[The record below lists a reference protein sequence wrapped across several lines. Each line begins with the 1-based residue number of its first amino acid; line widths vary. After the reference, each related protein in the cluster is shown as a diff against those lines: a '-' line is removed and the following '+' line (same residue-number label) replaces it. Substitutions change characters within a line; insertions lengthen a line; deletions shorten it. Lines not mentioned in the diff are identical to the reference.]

1 MLRKYRLETSRCFSK
16 TIHVSMQS
24 ASIVRISKV
33 FLTALTSILTGSVY
47 GLISLRPNKADNWS
61 WFKTIKHMVVI
72 WNQGDR
78 DSEGGNNGTEESKV
92 NLAEQPCGTFL

>member
-47 GLISLRPNKADNWS
+47 GLISLRPNKADKITGVDLRRLN
-61 WFKTIKHMVVI
+61 I
-72 WNQGDR
+72 WLSFERG
-78 DSEGGNNGTEESKV
+78 
-92 NLAEQPCGTFL
+92 